1 MHDRRLEPAPDQ
13 TRALQSAIDEL
24 SASGGGRVI
33 LSPGTHGAGA
43 LRLKS
48 HVTLVLEAGA
58 VLALDAT
65 DPELTDNRVGVIAEQ
80 SDFAF
85 LTAAGARDI
94 AIVGAGEIRA
104 PGDAYII
111 GDDPEVDTFIP
122 ASKRPRT
129 LVFENCENVRLEGV
143 RVSNSPMWTLHL
155 VACTRVA
162 VRHVRID
169 NNRRLPNT
177 DGIVIDGCSDVAVEH
192 VDISTADD
200 GVCLKTSRRAE
211 GIRPVKNVSVR
222 FCTVSS
228 QSCALKLG
236 TESFGD
242 FDNVSFE
249 DCSVVDSNRALGLFS
264 RDGGHMRNVR
274 FARISVECHETPDG
288 FWGSGEALTVTVVTR
303 RIERPAGRVENLVV
317 EDISGVMEGAVNLVA
332 SEPGQIR
339 NASLKRV
346 DLVQK
351 PGRLGTGLRH
361 DMRPTPA
368 DLVVAADQKGRV
380 NAWTKDAT
388 GRVVGLE
395 DYPGGMPG
403 LYAKGI
409 DDLVLDEVRVAR
421 PTPLPAGWNQKAVVL
436 EG

>member
-1 MHDRRLEPAPDQ
+1 MRDYRLEPAADQ
-13 TRALQSAIDEL
+13 TVALQSAIDEL

-33 LSPGTHGAGA
+33 LSPGRHGAGA

-65 DPELTDNRVGVIAEQ
+65 DPALADNRVGVIAES

-85 LTAAGARDI
+85 ITAAGARNI
-94 AIVGAGEIRA
+94 AIVGTGEIRA

-111 GDDPEVDTFIP
+111 GDDAEVDTFIP
-122 ASKRPRT
+122 AAKRPRT
-129 LVFENCENVRLEGV
+129 LVFENCENVRLEGIS
-143 RVSNSPMWTLHL
+143 VSNSPMWTLHL
-155 VACTRVA
+155 VACARVV

-177 DGIVIDGCSDVAVEH
+177 DGIVIDSCTDVALEH

-211 GIRPVKNVSVR
+211 GIAPLKNVAVR
-222 FCTVSS
+222 HCKVSS

-249 DCSVVDSNRALGLFS
+249 DCTIVDSNRALGLFS

-274 FARISVECHETPDG
+274 FARISVDCHETPDG

-303 RIERPAGRVENLVV
+303 RRELPAGIVENLVV

-339 NASLKRV
+339 NVLLARIN
-346 DLVQK
+346 LVQK

-368 DLVVAADQKGRV
+368 DLVVAADQKGRA
-380 NAWTKDAT
+380 NAWTKDAN
-388 GRVVGLE
+388 GRIVGLE
-395 DYPGGMPG
+395 DYPGGLPG
-403 LYAKGI
+403 LYAKGVEN
-409 DDLVLDEVRVAR
+409 LVTDAVRVSR
-421 PTPLPAGWNQKAVVL
+421 PSPLPEGWNPNSVVL
-436 EG
+436 ES